1 MEKTINWITGTG
13 AVILVAALLSFVR
26 YSDPHLVQTLRLKD
40 FDYLMTSQ
48 PQQDSKDIVLV
59 DIGEP
64 TLEQWGQWPPRR
76 DKFAEL
82 IDKLREQNATV
93 IGYNILFAENDRM
106 GGDAAFAAKLKDNGV
121 VIAQTVS
128 VKGQQ
133 PDAQRRGVAKIGA
146 DPAPWTFSW
155 RGGVSPV
162 PALAGAADGVG
173 VIATTPEIDGVVR
186 RMPLIVRL
194 AGELY
199 PGFPLEMIRVATGD
213 PSYQIKTGDAG
224 IEAVRI
230 PQFPTV
236 NTDSNGRIWLSQNN
250 RFARVEAV
258 DILTGASKTDLT
270 DKIVIVGLTAE
281 GLGTIIGTPRGEIFA
296 HDLQAQALQ
305 TLISGTT
312 ISRPVW
318 ADLAELSA
326 FVLLSI
332 LLIVVVPRAGIK
344 TTLPL
349 YGLLIGII
357 IYVHNYLFDSG
368 NYLLDSS
375 YLLLAGSGIFFQ
387 CVFNNFVR
395 EFRQKQQIKKQFG
408 TYLSP
413 KMVEKLQENP
423 DLLKLGGDS
432 RELSIM
438 FTDVRGFT
446 SISEHYGKDVQGLT
460 KIMNRYMTAMTAKI
474 IENEGT
480 LDKYIGDAQMAFW
493 NAPLDDA
500 QHAKNAVR
508 TALEM
513 LGSLDAFNKEIAPEG
528 VPPFGMGLGIN
539 TDTVVVGNMGSS
551 QRFDYTCL
559 GDGVNLASRLEGQSK
574 PYHVAMVIGPKTN
587 EYVKEDFFTLP
598 LDCLAVKGKKEGVDI
613 FTVLTIY
620 DANSV
625 AEYEFAKKSHLA
637 MYSAYQKQ
645 QFVKAKSL
653 CKNLM
658 GEFDGQMD
666 GYYEMWMERC
676 DEYAKNPPGEGWD
689 KVYRT
694 NSK

>member
-13 AVILVAALLSFVR
+13 AVILMAILLTFVR
-26 YSDPHLVQTLRLKD
+26 YSDPILVKTLRLKD

-48 PQQDSKDIVLV
+48 KQEVSKDIVLI

-64 TLEQWGQWPPRR
+64 TLKEWGQWPPKR
-76 DKFAEL
+76 DKFADL
-82 IDKLREQNATV
+82 IEKLREKNATV
-93 IGYNILFAENDRM
+93 IGYNILFSEKDRM
-106 GGDAAFAAKLKDNGV
+106 GGDTDFAAKLKDNGV

-128 VKGQQ
+128 VKGQS
-133 PDAQRRGVAKIGA
+133 PDAQRRGVAKIGE
-146 DPAPWTFSW
+146 DPTPWTFTW
-155 RGGVSPV
+155 RGGVSPIPV
-162 PALAGAADGVG
+162 LAEAADGVG

-186 RMPLIVRL
+186 RMPMIVRL

-199 PGFPLEMIRVATGD
+199 PSFPLEIIRVATGD
-213 PSYQIKTGDAG
+213 PSYQIKTSEAG

-230 PQFPTV
+230 PQFPTIT
-236 NTDSNGRIWLSQNN
+236 TDLNGRIWLSQNAK
-250 RFARVEAV
+250 FERVEAI
-258 DILTGASKTDLT
+258 DIMNNTSKTDLT

-281 GLGTIIGTPRGEIFA
+281 GLGTVIGTPRGEIYA

-312 ISRPVW
+312 ISRPAI
-318 ADLAELSA
+318 ADLAEILVFAVLST
-326 FVLLSI
+326 I
-332 LLIVVVPRAGIK
+332 LIILVPRTTIGWTIPVYAAMIAGV
-344 TTLPL
+344 L
-349 YGLLIGII
+349 
-357 IYVHNYLFDSG
+357 YVHYYLFNSG
-368 NYLLDSS
+368 NYLVDAS
-375 YLLLAGSGIFFQ
+375 YFLGAGTLIFFQ
-387 CVFNNFVR
+387 LTFNNFVR
-395 EFRQKQQIKKQFG
+395 EFRLKQQIKKQFG

-474 IENEGT
+474 IDNEGT

-500 QHAKNAVR
+500 AHAKNAVR

-513 LGSLDAFNKEIAPEG
+513 LGSLEAFNKEIEPEG
-528 VPPFGMGLGIN
+528 VPAFGMGLGIN

-587 EYVKEDFFTLP
+587 EYVKDQYFTLP

-613 FTVLTIY
+613 FTVLGEMGKLPVGY
-620 DANSV
+620 KA
-625 AEYEFAKKSHLA
+625 AKSQHLA
-637 MYSAYQKQ
+637 MYSSYQKQ
-645 QFVKAKSL
+645 QFGKARSM
-653 CKNLM
+653 CKDLK
-658 GEFDGQMD
+658 GQFDGKMD
-666 GYYEMWMERC
+666 AYYDMWMERC
-676 DEYAKNPPGEGWD
+676 DEYAANPPGLGWD
-689 KVYRT
+689 CVYRT

>member
-1 MEKTINWITGTG
+1 MEKYINWITGTG
-13 AVILVAALLSFVR
+13 AVIIIAIALLFVR
-26 YSDPHLVQTLRLKD
+26 YTDPSLVKTLRLKD

-48 PQQDSKDIVLV
+48 PQEVSKDIVLV

-64 TLEQWGQWPPRR
+64 TLKAWGQWPPRR
-76 DKFAEL
+76 DKFADL
-82 IDKLREQNATV
+82 IEKLREKNATV
-93 IGYNILFAENDRM
+93 IAYNVLFSENDRM
-106 GGDAAFAAKLKDNGV
+106 GGDKDFAAKLKDNGV

-133 PDAQRRGVAKIGA
+133 PDAVRRGVAKIGE
-146 DPAPWTFSW
+146 DPVPWTFTW
-155 RGGVSPV
+155 KGGVSPI
-162 PALAGAADGVG
+162 PALATAADGVG

-186 RMPLIVRL
+186 RMPMIVRL

-199 PGFPLEMIRVATGD
+199 PSFPLEIIRVATSD
-213 PSYQIKTGDAG
+213 PSYQIKTGEAG

-230 PQFPTV
+230 PQFPTIA
-236 NTDSNGRIWLSQNN
+236 TDNNGRIWLSQNSK
-250 RFARVEAV
+250 FERVEAI
-258 DILTGASKTDLT
+258 DLLNDTNKADLT

-281 GLGTIIGTPRGEIFA
+281 GLSTVIGTPRGEIYA

-318 ADLAELSA
+318 ADLAELA
-326 FVLLSI
+326 ALALISI
-332 LLIVVVPRAGIK
+332 LLIIIVPRAGIK

-349 YGLLIGII
+349 YAILIGGI
-357 IYVHNYLFDSG
+357 IYVHNSLFDNG
-368 NYLLDSS
+368 NYLLDAS
-375 YLLLAGSGIFFQ
+375 YLLVSGSLIFFQ

-395 EFRQKQQIKKQFG
+395 EFRLKQQIKKQFG

-446 SISEHYGKDVQGLT
+446 TISEHYGKDVQGLT

-500 QHAKNAVR
+500 DHAKNAVC

-513 LGSLDAFNKEIAPEG
+513 LGSLDAFNREVTAEG
-528 VPPFGMGLGIN
+528 IPPFGMGLGIN

-587 EYVKEDFFTLP
+587 EYVKTDFFTLP

-613 FTVLTIY
+613 FTVLQVY
-620 DANSV
+620 DPHSA
-625 AEYEFAKKSHLA
+625 AEYLTAKSGHMA
-637 MYSAYQKQ
+637 MYAAYQKQ
-645 QFVKAKSL
+645 QFVKARSI
-653 CKNLM
+653 CKDLI

-676 DEYAKNPPGEGWD
+676 EEYAKNSPGPGWD

-694 NSK
+694 NTK

>member
-13 AVILVAALLSFVR
+13 AVILLAIILTFVR
-26 YSDPHLVQTLRLKD
+26 YTDPGIVKTLRLKD

-48 PQQDSKDIVLV
+48 PQKTSEEIILV

-64 TLEQWGQWPPRR
+64 TLKAWGQWPPRR
-76 DKFAEL
+76 DVFAEL
-82 IDKLREQNATV
+82 IGRLRQANASV
-93 IGYNILFAENDRM
+93 IALNILFSEPDRL
-106 GGDAAFAAKLKDNGV
+106 GGDDPFASVLDQGV
-121 VIAQTVS
+121 VISQTVS
-128 VKGQQ
+128 TKGQK
-133 PDAQRRGVAKIGA
+133 PDAVRRGVAKIGE
-146 DPAPWTFSW
+146 DPAPYIFTWA
-155 RGGVSPV
+155 GGVSPI
-162 PALAGAADGVG
+162 PELAKAADGVG
-173 VIATTPEIDGVVR
+173 VIATTPELDGVVR
-186 RMPLIVRL
+186 RMPMVVKL
-194 AGELY
+194 GTDMY
-199 PGFPLEMIRVATGD
+199 PALPLEIIRVATGD
-213 PSYQIKTGDAG
+213 PSYQIKTSEAG

-230 PQFPTV
+230 PKFPV
-236 NTDSNGRIWLSQNN
+236 IKTDSNGRIWLSQNTK
-250 RFARVEAV
+250 FTHVEAIDV
-258 DILTGASKTDLT
+258 IRRTSTVDLT
-270 DKIVIVGLTAE
+270 DKIIIVGLTAE
-281 GLGTIIGTPRGEIFA
+281 GLGNIIATPRGEVYP

-312 ISRPVW
+312 ISRPAW

-326 FVLLSI
+326 FILLSI
-332 LLIVVVPRAGIK
+332 ILIVVLPRATIK

-349 YGLLIGII
+349 YAVLIAGVL
-357 IYVHNYLFDSG
+357 YVHTYLFDMG
-368 NYLLDSS
+368 NYLLDAS
-375 YLLLAGSGIFFQ
+375 YFLGAGSLLFFHG
-387 CVFNNFVR
+387 VFNNFVR

-413 KMVEKLQENP
+413 KMVEKLQQNP

-500 QHAKNAVR
+500 DHAKNAVR

-513 LGSLDAFNKEIAPEG
+513 LGSLDAFNKEVTAEG
-528 VPPFGMGLGIN
+528 IPPFGMGLGIN

-598 LDCLAVKGKKEGVDI
+598 LDCLAVKGKKEGVNI
-613 FTVLTIY
+613 FTVLDVPPHNTPAY
-620 DANSV
+620 KQ
-625 AEYEFAKKSHLA
+625 AKTAHMA
-637 MYSAYQKQ
+637 MYASYQKQ
-645 QFVKAKSL
+645 QFKKAITMCRDLKGS
-653 CKNLM
+653 
-658 GEFDGQMD
+658 FDGKMD
-666 GYYEMWMERC
+666 AYYDMWIERC
-676 DEYAKNPPGEGWD
+676 EEYAANPPGEGWD
-689 KVYRT
+689 MVYRT

>member
-1 MEKTINWITGTG
+1 MDRISQWATGT
-13 AVILVAALLSFVR
+13 VAACIVALLLLFVR
-26 YSDPHLVQTLRLKD
+26 YSDPGMVKTLRLKD

-48 PQQDSKDIVLV
+48 SQQVSEDVVLL

-64 TLEQWGQWPPRR
+64 TLKEWGQWPPKREV
-76 DKFAEL
+76 FADL
-82 IDKLREQNATV
+82 IERLRWKQAGV
-93 IGYNILFAENDRM
+93 IAFNVLFAENDRL
-106 GGDAAFAAKLKDNGV
+106 GGDDIFAKSLAGGGN
-121 VIAQTVS
+121 VISQTVS
-128 VKGQQ
+128 IKGQQ
-133 PDAQRRGVAKIGA
+133 PDVVRRGVAKIGE
-146 DPAPWTFSW
+146 DPAPYIFSW
-155 RGGVSPV
+155 KGGVSPIK
-162 PALAGAADGVG
+162 PLAQAADGVG
-173 VIATTPEIDGVVR
+173 VIATTPEVDGVVR
-186 RMPLIVRL
+186 RMPMVVRL
-194 AGELY
+194 ANEMY
-199 PGFPLEMIRVATGD
+199 PSLPLEIIRVATAD
-213 PSYQIKTGDAG
+213 PSYQIKTSEAG

-230 PQFPTV
+230 PQFPIIK
-236 NTDSNGRIWLSQNN
+236 TDSNGRIWLSQNAKFERIEAIDLIN
-250 RFARVEAV
+250 DRTKVSVE
-258 DILTGASKTDLT
+258 GKT
-270 DKIVIVGLTAE
+270 VIIGLTAE
-281 GLGTIIGTPRGEIFA
+281 GLGTIIATPRGEIYA

-305 TLISGTT
+305 TLVSGTT
-312 ISRPVW
+312 ISRMPI
-318 ADLAELSA
+318 ADLLELIA
-326 FVLLSI
+326 FAIFGL
-332 LLIVVVPRAGIK
+332 LLIIIVPRTAVKWTI
-344 TTLPL
+344 PL
-349 YGLLIGII
+349 YITIIGGT
-357 IYVHNYLFDSG
+357 IYGHHWLFSNHLVLFDA
-368 NYLLDSS
+368 S
-375 YLLLAGSGIFFQ
+375 YFVLAGSLVYFQ
-387 CVFNNFVR
+387 LVFNNFAR
-395 EFRQKQQIKKQFG
+395 EFRLKQQIKKQFG

-587 EYVKEDFFTLP
+587 EYVKDQYFTLP

-613 FTVLTIY
+613 FTVLGELSKLPVGY
-620 DANSV
+620 KN
-625 AEYEFAKKSHLA
+625 AKVQHLA

-645 QFVKAKSL
+645 KFVQAKTMCRDL
-653 CKNLM
+653 K
-658 GEFDGQMD
+658 GQFDGKMD
-666 GYYEMWMERC
+666 DYYEMWIERC
-676 DEYAKNPPGEGWD
+676 EEYIKNPPGEGWD
-689 KVYRT
+689 CVYRT
-694 NSK
+694 NTK

>member
-1 MEKTINWITGTG
+1 MENLGRWATGTVA
-13 AVILVAALLSFVR
+13 AVIVAFGLLFIR
-26 YSDPHLVQTLRLKD
+26 YADPSIVKTLRLKD
-40 FDYLMTSQ
+40 FDYLLTSQ
-48 PQQDSKDIVLV
+48 PQEQSKEIVLV

-64 TLEQWGQWPPRR
+64 TLNDWGQWPPKR

-82 IDKLREQNATV
+82 IESLREKQATV
-93 IGYNILFAENDRM
+93 IALNVLFSENDRL
-106 GGDAAFAAKLKDNGV
+106 GGDKDFADKLKDNGV
-121 VIAQTVS
+121 IIAQTVS
-128 VKGQQ
+128 TKGQK
-133 PDAQRRGVAKIGA
+133 PDAVRRGVAKIGD
-146 DPAPWTFSW
+146 DPAPYIFTWA
-155 RGGVSPV
+155 GGVSPI
-162 PALAGAADGVG
+162 PSLAQTADGVG

-186 RMPLIVRL
+186 RMPMVVKL
-194 AGELY
+194 GTEMY
-199 PGFPLEMIRVATGD
+199 PSFPLEIIRVATGD
-213 PSYQIKTGDAG
+213 PSYQIKTGEAG

-230 PQFPTV
+230 PKFPIV
-236 NTDSNGRIWLSQNN
+236 KTDMNGRIWLSQNVKFE
-250 RFARVEAV
+250 RAEAIDIINGKTKV
-258 DILTGASKTDLT
+258 DFT

-281 GLGTIIGTPRGEIFA
+281 GLGTIVGTPRGEIFA

-305 TLISGTT
+305 TLLSGTT
-312 ISRPVW
+312 VTRLPI
-318 ADLAELSA
+318 ADFLELLA
-326 FVLLSI
+326 FII
-332 LLIVVVPRAGIK
+332 LATTLIIVVPKTGIK
-344 TTLPL
+344 LTVPL
-349 YGLLIGII
+349 YLITMGGVL
-357 IYVHNYLFDSG
+357 YVHTYLFNSG
-368 NYLLDSS
+368 NYLVDAS
-375 YLLLAGSGIFFQ
+375 YFLGAGSLLFFQ
-387 CVFNNFVR
+387 LTFNNFVR
-395 EFRQKQQIKKQFG
+395 EFRLKQQIKKQFG

-500 QHAKNAVR
+500 DHAKNAVR

-513 LGSLDAFNKEIAPEG
+513 LGSLDAFNKEVTAEG
-528 VPPFGMGLGIN
+528 IPPFGMGLGIN

-587 EYVKEDFFTLP
+587 EYVKTDFFTLP

-613 FTVLTIY
+613 FTVLQIT
-620 DANSV
+620 DSNSV
-625 AEYEFAKKSHLA
+625 AEYELAKKEHTA
-637 MYSAYQKQ
+637 MYASYQKQ

-653 CKNLM
+653 CKELI

-666 GYYEMWMERC
+666 HYYEMWIERC
-676 DEYAKNPPGEGWD
+676 DDYIKNPPGKDWD
-689 KVYRT
+689 GVFRT
-694 NSK
+694 NTK